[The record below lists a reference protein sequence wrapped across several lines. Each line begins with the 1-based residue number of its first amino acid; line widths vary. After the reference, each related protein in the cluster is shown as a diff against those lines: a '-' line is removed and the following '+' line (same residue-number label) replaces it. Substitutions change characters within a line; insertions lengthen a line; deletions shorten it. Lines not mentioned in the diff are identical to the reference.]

1 MAAKTRDSNY
11 IATLVAPNSF
21 DVAEFESALAG
32 ASLAASGPARWL
44 SSNSKWIA
52 VEIPVEIPAEVPG
65 GIPEAIP
72 TDIPVQAAA
81 ETSTPPHFR
90 TLHKAR
96 RDLRE
101 CLADRADVALIP
113 AQNRKKKLLVS
124 DMDST
129 IIEQECLDELAA
141 YAGLKD
147 EIAAITARAM
157 AGELDFEGA
166 LTERVG
172 KLDGL
177 AIDALQKCFDE
188 RITLM
193 PGAKT
198 LTATMSAHSAFC
210 LLVSGGF
217 TFFTERV
224 AAATGFDAHKGNT
237 LVDDGEALTGEV
249 GRPILGRE
257 AKLEALDDCAFANG
271 ITRADALAM
280 GDGANDL
287 AMIEAAGL
295 GLAVHAKPIVAAAAD
310 AAINVTDLTAALYFQ
325 GYSDDEIVWRD

>member
-1 MAAKTRDSNY
+1 MAAKTPDSKY
-11 IATLVAPNSF
+11 IATIVAP
-21 DVAEFESALAG
+21 SARSVTQLGEALEAACANAG
-32 ASLAASGPARWL
+32 LVFASTVRVLGQAHNWS
-44 SSNSKWIA
+44 A
-52 VEIPVEIPAEVPG
+52 VEGAVQIQEDRLTEARVALREAVPG
-65 GIPEAIP
+65 DA
-72 TDIPVQAAA
+72 DI
-81 ETSTPPHFR
+81 
-90 TLHKAR
+90 
-96 RDLRE
+96 
-101 CLADRADVALIP
+101 ALLP
-113 AQNRKKKLLVS
+113 DHNRKKRLLVS

-129 IIEQECLDELAA
+129 IIQQECLDELAA

-172 KLDGL
+172 KLNGL
-177 AIDALQKCFDE
+177 SLSALQQCFDE

-198 LTATMSAHSAFC
+198 LTATMAAHNAFC

-217 TFFTERV
+217 TYFTSRV
-224 AAATGFDAHKGNT
+224 AAETGFDADKGNT
-237 LVDDGEALTGEV
+237 LIDDGSALTGEV

-325 GYSDDEIVWRD
+325 GYTDDEIIWRD

>member
-1 MAAKTRDSNY
+1 MPDNSPRSSHV
-11 IATLVAPNSF
+11 ATAVAPVSF
-21 DVAEFESALAG
+21 GFMRLGSLLEAACENAG
-32 ASLAASGPARWL
+32 LVQTSHVRLLGTEE
-44 SSNSKWIA
+44 KWAA
-52 VEIPVEIPAEVPG
+52 VEIAVAIGEAPIDETRASLRASFD
-65 GIPEAIP
+65 GIA
-72 TDIPVQAAA
+72 DI
-81 ETSTPPHFR
+81 
-90 TLHKAR
+90 
-96 RDLRE
+96 
-101 CLADRADVALIP
+101 ALIP
-113 AQNRKKKLLVS
+113 ARNRKKRLLVS

-172 KLDGL
+172 KLKGL
-177 AIDALQKCFDE
+177 SLDALQQCYDE

-193 PGAKT
+193 PGGQT
-198 LTATMSAHSAFC
+198 LTATMTANRGYC

-217 TFFTERV
+217 TFFTSRV
-224 AAATGFDAHKGNT
+224 ASIAGFHGDRGNT
-237 LVDDGEALTGEV
+237 LIDDGDALTGDV

-257 AKLEALDDCAFANG
+257 AKLDALDDAAYANG
-271 ITRADALAM
+271 LNRQDALAI

-295 GLAVHAKPIVAAAAD
+295 GLAVHAKPVVAEAAD
-310 AAINVTDLTAALYFQ
+310 AAINLTDLTTALYFSRLHRQ
-325 GYSDDEIVWRD
+325 

>member
-1 MAAKTRDSNY
+1 MTAKTQDSSY
-11 IATLVAPNSF
+11 IATAVAPNT
-21 DVAEFESALAG
+21 VALDALETDLKAALGAAG
-32 ASLAASGPARWL
+32 LTPSGEARILSTQGRWAAL
-44 SSNSKWIA
+44 
-52 VEIPVEIPAEVPG
+52 EIPVNAMD
-65 GIPEAIP
+65 EALP
-72 TDIPVQAAA
+72 N
-81 ETSTPPHFR
+81 H
-90 TLHKAR
+90 R
-96 RDLRE
+96 RALRE
-101 CLADRADVALIP
+101 AWRHSDSEPADLSLLGTE
-113 AQNRKKKLLVS
+113 NRKKKLLVS

-129 IIEQECLDELAA
+129 IIQQECLDELAA

-157 AGELDFEGA
+157 AGELDFEEA

-172 KLDGL
+172 KLNGL
-177 AIDALQKCFDE
+177 SLSALQQCFDE

-198 LTATMSAHSAFC
+198 LTATMAAHSAFC

-217 TFFTERV
+217 TFFTSRV
-224 AAATGFDAHKGNT
+224 AAETGFNAHKGNT
-237 LVDDGEALTGEV
+237 LIDDGAALTGEV

-295 GLAVHAKPIVAAAAD
+295 GLAVHAKPIVAEAAD
-310 AAINVTDLTAALYFQ
+310 AAINVTELTTALYFQ
-325 GYSDDEIVWRD
+325 GYTDDEIVWRG

>member
-1 MAAKTRDSNY
+1 MTAKTSDSKY
-11 IATLVAPNSF
+11 IATAVAPIA
-21 DVAEFESALAG
+21 VGVTELETALRAALETAALAP
-32 ASLAASGPARWL
+32 AGPLRVL
-44 SSNSKWIA
+44 GTEGKWVA
-52 VEIPVEIPAEVPG
+52 VEFPVTA
-65 GIPEAIP
+65 
-72 TDIPVQAAA
+72 QAANLSA
-81 ETSTPPHFR
+81 
-90 TLHKAR
+90 AR
-96 RDLRE
+96 EALRE
-101 CLADRADVALIP
+101 VLATRADIALLP
-113 AQNRKKKLLVS
+113 ADNRKKRLLVS

-129 IIEQECLDELAA
+129 IIQQECLDELAA
-141 YAGLKD
+141 YAGLKE

-172 KLDGL
+172 KLNGL
-177 AIDALQKCFDE
+177 GLSALQQCYEE

-198 LTATMSAHSAFC
+198 LTATMAANGGFN

-217 TFFTERV
+217 TYFTSRV
-224 AAATGFDAHKGNT
+224 AAAAGFAADKGNT
-237 LVDDGEALTGEV
+237 LIDDGTALTGEV

-271 ITRADALAM
+271 VTRSDALAM

-295 GLAVHAKPIVAAAAD
+295 GLAVHAKPVVAAAAD
-310 AAINVTDLTAALYFQ
+310 AAINLTELTTALYFQ
-325 GYSDDEIVWRD
+325 GYTDSEIVWRD